1 MDNNINFVFCIDDN
15 YNLQTSSCILSLL
28 ENIDEKINVFIIHK
42 TMSNTSFLSD
52 KILENKN
59 LNEIKIFKFDR
70 KNKNFPNIEDKHVS
84 EATYYRL
91 YLEDYINPN
100 NSNVKFITYLDGDI
114 ICLQNPLKEI
124 KKIISKMKNEKYVIS
139 ANTETIRNSDSEYRF
154 NSLGMNSN
162 RYFNAG
168 VMIINLEEWFSLGI
182 KEKSAEIIKTKSQYL
197 ELWDQDVLN
206 ICFDNNYLE
215 LDNNLNFRFDI
226 LKFNESLLKKI
237 NSNAKLLHYYGST
250 KPWSIKGII
259 YGCPTHYQESYRNLD
274 ISKYHITHKWR
285 RLSLFVLIGSILNL
299 KFFKIEHR
307 TKFLIDALKSF
318 IS

>member
-28 ENIDEKINVFIIHK
+28 ENIDEKINIFIIHK

>member
-1 MDNNINFVFCIDDN
+1 MDNYINFVFCIDDN

-28 ENIDEKINVFIIHK
+28 ENIDEKINIFIIHK
-42 TMSNTSFLSD
+42 TMSNSSFLSD

-70 KNKNFPNIEDKHVS
+70 KNKNFPNVEGKHVS

-91 YLEDYINPN
+91 YLEDYINPI
-100 NSNVKFITYLDGDI
+100 NSNIKFITYLDGDI
-114 ICLQNPLKEI
+114 ICLHNPLKEI

-139 ANTETIRNSDSEYRF
+139 ANTETIRNSDSEHRF

-162 RYFNAG
+162 KYFNAG

-182 KEKSAEIIKTKSQYL
+182 KEKSAEIIKTKSQHL

-259 YGCPTHYQESYRNLD
+259 YGYPTHYQESYRNLD

>member
-1 MDNNINFVFCIDDN
+1 MFCIDDN

-28 ENIDEKINVFIIHK
+28 ENIDEKINIFIIHK
-42 TMSNTSFLSD
+42 TMSNSSFLSD

-59 LNEIKIFKFDR
+59 LNEIKIFKFNR
-70 KNKNFPNIEDKHVS
+70 KNKNFPNVEGKHVS

-91 YLEDYINPN
+91 YLEDYINPI
-100 NSNVKFITYLDGDI
+100 NSNIKFITYLDGDI

-139 ANTETIRNSDSEYRF
+139 ANTETIRNSDSEHRF

-162 RYFNAG
+162 KYFNAG

-182 KEKSAEIIKTKSQYL
+182 KEKSAEIIKTKSQHL

>member
-1 MDNNINFVFCIDDN
+1 LDNYINFVFCIDDN

-28 ENIDEKINVFIIHK
+28 ENIDEKINIFIIHK
-42 TMSNTSFLSD
+42 TMSNSSFLSD

-70 KNKNFPNIEDKHVS
+70 KNKNFPNVEGKHVS

-91 YLEDYINPN
+91 YLEDYINPI

-139 ANTETIRNSDSEYRF
+139 ANTETIRNSDSEHRF
-154 NSLGMNSN
+154 NSLGMYSN
-162 RYFNAG
+162 KYFNAG

>member
-1 MDNNINFVFCIDDN
+1 LDNNINFVFCIDDN

-28 ENIDEKINVFIIHK
+28 ENIDEKINIFIIHK

-70 KNKNFPNIEDKHVS
+70 KNTNFPNIEDKHVS

-307 TKFLIDALKSF
+307 TNFLIDALKSF

>member
-1 MDNNINFVFCIDDN
+1 
-15 YNLQTSSCILSLL
+15 
-28 ENIDEKINVFIIHK
+28 
-42 TMSNTSFLSD
+42 MSNSSFLSD

-70 KNKNFPNIEDKHVS
+70 KNKNFPNVEGKHVS

-91 YLEDYINPN
+91 YLEDYINPI

-139 ANTETIRNSDSEYRF
+139 ANTETIRNSDSEHRF
-154 NSLGMNSN
+154 NSLGMYSN
-162 RYFNAG
+162 KYFNAG

-182 KEKSAEIIKTKSQYL
+182 KEKSAEIIKTKSQHL

-206 ICFDNNYLE
+206 ICFDNSYLE

>member
-1 MDNNINFVFCIDDN
+1 
-15 YNLQTSSCILSLL
+15 
-28 ENIDEKINVFIIHK
+28 
-42 TMSNTSFLSD
+42 MSNTSFLSD